1 MSDGSTQFRGV
12 TFGGFH
18 RQDVLNY
25 LSKRENEAEEAKDAL
40 RKQMEE
46 LLHNEAQEQQSR
58 AELESALQESQQQ
71 CSEVQAAME
80 SLQTELAEQNEGLK
94 QMQAEVLRLQEMM
107 TEMEPKAVAYDLLK
121 ERTAVIEL
129 DAHERAQIT
138 LKRAQ
143 AESLTTKEDCREWV
157 SEVQNTYETLR
168 SEVNLSFRHSIDE
181 MERVCQVFDRIV
193 QELDSHSVRM
203 DELAQKTEMYTE
215 PEPEPQPLDGE

>member
-25 LSKRENEAEEAKDAL
+25 LSKRESEAEEAKEAL

-46 LLHNEAQEQQSR
+46 LLHSEAQEQHGR
-58 AELESALQESQQQ
+58 AEMEAALREQQEKCSQTR
-71 CSEVQAAME
+71 ADME
-80 SLQTELAEQNEGLK
+80 SLQAEVAQHNEALAAA
-94 QMQAEVLRLQEMM
+94 QAEVLRLQEMV

-121 ERTAVIEL
+121 ERAAVIEL

-143 AESLTTKEDCREWV
+143 AESQTTKDDCRDWV
-157 SEVQNTYETLR
+157 SAVQDTYETLC
-168 SEVNLSFRHSIDE
+168 SEVNLSFRQSIDE

-203 DELAQKTEMYTE
+203 DELAQKAEMREE
-215 PEPEPQPLDGE
+215 PEPVQEDDE